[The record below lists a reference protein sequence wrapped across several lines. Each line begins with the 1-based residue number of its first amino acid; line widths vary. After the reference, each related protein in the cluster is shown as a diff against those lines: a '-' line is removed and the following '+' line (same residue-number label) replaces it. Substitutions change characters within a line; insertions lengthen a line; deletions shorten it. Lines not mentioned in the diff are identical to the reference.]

1 MTKDIL
7 IIGGGIS
14 GITTA
19 VEAAETGYNVILV
32 EKNPYLGGRV
42 VQMNRYFPKLC
53 PPYCGLEINLRRIKT
68 NRRIKYFT
76 LTEIEKI
83 SGKEK
88 DYEVTLRIQ
97 PRFVSRRC
105 TACGECAKVCP
116 TERQDA
122 FNLNLCYTKAIY
134 LPHQLSFPYQYVID
148 EKACIKCGSCVDAC
162 KYGAINLEMQVET
175 KVINVGSIV
184 VATGWQPYDATRIDN
199 LGFGKYKDVITNMM
213 MERLAAPNGPTQGKI
228 LRPSNQTEPK
238 RVAFVQCAGSRD
250 ENHLPYCSAVCCL
263 ASLKQITYLREAI
276 PDSQAFMFYI
286 DLRTPG
292 KYEDFLTRVSSDEK
306 VSLIKGK
313 VASVEE
319 DTNTKGLIVEAEDIL
334 AGKKTRVQVDMVVLA
349 CGMQPTNGLSVNVE
363 RDKNG
368 FISTEPGNGIYAAGV
383 AKKPADVSSSVQ
395 DATSAALKAIQC
407 VVKDLSVIQTVKI
420 CKR

>member
-1 MTKDIL
+1 MSKDIL

-42 VQMNRYFPKLC
+42 TQMNRYFPKLC

-68 NRRIKYFT
+68 NNKIKYFT
-76 LTEIEKI
+76 LTEVEKI
-83 SGKEK
+83 SGQEG

-97 PRFVSRRC
+97 PRFVSHKC
-105 TACGECAKVCP
+105 TACGECARVCP
-116 TERQDA
+116 AERQDA
-122 FNLNLCYTKAIY
+122 FNFNLCSTKAIY
-134 LPHQLSFPYQYVID
+134 LPHQLSFPYRYVID
-148 EKACIKCGSCVDAC
+148 EKACLKCGTCVDAC
-162 KYGAINLEMQVET
+162 KYGAIDLEMQAET
-175 KVINVGSIV
+175 KNISVGSIV

-199 LGFGKYKDVITNMM
+199 LGFGKYKNVITNMM
-213 MERLAAPNGPTQGKI
+213 MERLASPNGPTQGKI
-228 LRPSNQTEPK
+228 LRPSDQKEPK
-238 RVAFVQCAGSRD
+238 KVAFVQCAGSRD

-292 KYEDFLTRVSSDEK
+292 KYEDFLTKVSSDEK

-313 VASVEE
+313 VASVAE
-319 DTNTKGLIVEAEDIL
+319 DTNTKELIVEAEDIL
-334 AGKKTRVQVDMVVLA
+334 AGKKIKVSVDMVVLA
-349 CGMQPTNGLSVNVE
+349 CGMQPTNGLSININ

-368 FISTEPGNGIYAAGV
+368 FITSEQGNGIYAAGV
-383 AKKPADVSSSVQ
+383 AKKPQDVASSVQ
-395 DATSAALKAIQC
+395 NATGIALKAIQSL
-407 VVKDLSVIQTVKI
+407 VK
-420 CKR
+420 

>member
-1 MTKDIL
+1 MAKDIL
-7 IIGGGIS
+7 VIGGGIS

-32 EKNPYLGGRV
+32 EQNPYLGGRV

-53 PPYCGLEINLRRIKT
+53 PPYCGMEINLRRIKT
-68 NRRIKYFT
+68 NKRIKHLT
-76 LTEIEKI
+76 LATVEKI
-83 SGKEK
+83 SGQEGNL
-88 DYEVTLRIQ
+88 EVSLRLN
-97 PRFVSRRC
+97 PRFITEKC
-105 TACGECAKVCP
+105 TACGECAKICP
-116 TERQDA
+116 AERLDP
-122 FNLNLCYTKAIY
+122 FNLNLCKTKAIY
-134 LPHQLSFPYQYVID
+134 LPHQLTFPLRYVID
-148 EKACIKCGSCVDAC
+148 EKACLKCGSCVDAC

-175 KVINVGSIV
+175 KTINVGSIV
-184 VATGWQPYDATRIDN
+184 VATGWQPYDAGKIDN

-228 LRPSNQTEPK
+228 LRPSDQKEPK

-250 ENHLPYCSAVCCL
+250 ENHLAYCSAVCCL

-292 KYEDFLTRVSSDEK
+292 KYEDFLTRVGSDER

-313 VASVEE
+313 VAAVEE
-319 DTNTKGLIVEAEDIL
+319 DGKTKELIVEAEDVL
-334 AGKKTRVQVDMVVLA
+334 AGKKIRLNVDLVVLA
-349 CGMQPTNGLSVNVE
+349 CGMQPTNSLNVN

-368 FISTEPGNGIYAAGV
+368 FIIFEQGNGIYSAGV
-383 AKKPADVSSSVQ
+383 AKKPQDVSSSVQ
-395 DATSAALKAIQC
+395 EATGAALKAIQSL
-407 VVKDLSVIQTVKI
+407 V
-420 CKR
+420 R

>member
-1 MTKDIL
+1 MAKDIL
-7 IIGGGIS
+7 VIGGGIS

-32 EKNPYLGGRV
+32 EQNPYLGGRV

-53 PPYCGLEINLRRIKT
+53 PPYCGMEINLRRIKT
-68 NRRIKYFT
+68 NKRIKHLT
-76 LTEIEKI
+76 LATVEKI
-83 SGKEK
+83 SGQEGNL
-88 DYEVTLRIQ
+88 EVSLRLN
-97 PRFVSRRC
+97 PRFITEKC
-105 TACGECAKVCP
+105 TACGECAKICP
-116 TERQDA
+116 AERLDP
-122 FNLNLCYTKAIY
+122 FNLNLCKTKAIY
-134 LPHQLSFPYQYVID
+134 LPHQLTFPLRYVID
-148 EKACIKCGSCVDAC
+148 EKACLKCGSCVDAC

-175 KVINVGSIV
+175 KTINVGSIV
-184 VATGWQPYDATRIDN
+184 VATGWQPYDAGKIDN

-228 LRPSNQTEPK
+228 LRPSDQKEPK

-250 ENHLPYCSAVCCL
+250 ENHLAYCSAVCCL

-292 KYEDFLTRVSSDEK
+292 KYEDFLTRVGSDER

-313 VASVEE
+313 VAAVEE
-319 DTNTKGLIVEAEDIL
+319 DGKTKELIVEAEDVL
-334 AGKKTRVQVDMVVLA
+334 AGKKIRVNVDLVVLA
-349 CGMQPTNGLSVNVE
+349 CGMQPTNSLNVN

-368 FISTEPGNGIYAAGV
+368 FIIFEQGNGIYSAGV
-383 AKKPADVSSSVQ
+383 AKKPQDVSSSVQ
-395 DATSAALKAIQC
+395 EATGAALKAIQSL
-407 VVKDLSVIQTVKI
+407 V
-420 CKR
+420 R